1 MSNRSRTYLL
11 IEERLDTPLDRVV
24 MRARGTE
31 PRPKTSWNQ
40 IAHALH
46 EKTGVLV
53 TSETLRI
60 WFIDLDARRIAKS
73 TTSAA

>member
-1 MSNRSRTYLL
+1 
-11 IEERLDTPLDRVV
+11 VV

-60 WFIDLDARRIAKS
+60 WFIDLDARRVAKS